1 VSINIGDANP
11 YYAFLALLR
20 SQDEMQRALARIEHN
35 QATMATAIA
44 RIELKE
50 KTIMALTQAEQ
61 DAITALT
68 AKITEIG
75 SDVDAVV
82 EAVKGNL
89 SSLQGQVVAL
99 TELRDQLQANDA
111 ADAAQI
117 AALSETITALRDAAA
132 SSESEV
138 LDALRGLGGHLDD
151 LDTHVEELTPPSPP
165 TPPAP

>member
-1 VSINIGDANP
+1 MSIHIGDANP

-20 SQDEMQRALARIEHN
+20 GQDEMQQALARIERN
-35 QATMATAIA
+35 QATLGAAVA

-50 KTIMALTQAEQ
+50 GTIMALTQAEQ
-61 DAITALT
+61 DAIAALT

-75 SDVDAVV
+75 GDVDAVV

-89 SSLQGQVVAL
+89 VNLQSQVAAL

-117 AALSETITALRDAAA
+117 ASLSTTITALNEAAA

-138 LDALRGLGGHLDD
+138 LAALHGLGGHLDD
-151 LDTHVEELTPPSPP
+151 LDTHVEGLAPAPPP
-165 TPPAP
+165 PPAP